1 MDLTTFANQL
11 QTEAGENY
19 DALMEQFPEKLETEN
34 GIEPTLDWC
43 EFILDR
49 IGQAFPGLDD
59 DATNEMLEDV
69 RSEICV

>member
-19 DALMEQFPEKLETEN
+19 DVLMEQFPEKLETEN
-34 GIEPTLDWC
+34 GYEPTLAWG
-43 EFILDR
+43 EYILDR
-49 IGQAFPGLDD
+49 INQSFPGLDD
-59 DATNEMLEDV
+59 DATNELLEDV